1 MRARTSTVLQPAD
14 DPCQTF
20 RDEAPGRNHAS
31 PTRRPPASAARRGLE
46 LIRLL
51 AADEQSLLLE
61 AHRVVPGARAGD
73 SLTNNLFVDGAFVGA
88 TEVRDRLHTCAA
100 APREVYADW
109 PVVHLIS
116 YGFVVNPAGS
126 TAEQTFHCDY
136 GVTTS
141 SLFIPLTR
149 VTLNNAMRFIRQP
162 LARARPRTTDAIGTV
177 DEILDLEDASVVE
190 VVQLACRPFCLLR
203 LLPGTPHAG
212 IPNREDYDRTM
223 FWVTVD
229 SVPRCV
235 GEGALALFREDVLQP
250 FERDE
255 PSG

>member
-1 MRARTSTVLQPAD
+1 MRHPPPPSATSAEERAD
-14 DPCQTF
+14 DGPS
-20 RDEAPGRNHAS
+20 GGG
-31 PTRRPPASAARRGLE
+31 PPARRGLE
-46 LIRLL
+46 LIRPLG
-51 AADEQSLLLE
+51 ADEQSLLIE
-61 AHRVVPGARAGD
+61 AQRAVPPARAPEIHW
-73 SLTNNLFVDGAFVGA
+73 TNLFVDGAFVGA
-88 TEVRDRLHTCAA
+88 SEVRDRLHAWVLRLVA
-100 APREVYADW
+100 EVYADW

-116 YGFVVNPAGS
+116 YGFLVNPAGS

-177 DEILDLEDASVVE
+177 DEILDLEDAHAVE
-190 VVQLACRPFCLLR
+190 VVQLACRPFCLLC

-229 SVPRCV
+229 SVPRRL

-250 FERDE
+250 FERGARDE
-255 PSG
+255 SSR